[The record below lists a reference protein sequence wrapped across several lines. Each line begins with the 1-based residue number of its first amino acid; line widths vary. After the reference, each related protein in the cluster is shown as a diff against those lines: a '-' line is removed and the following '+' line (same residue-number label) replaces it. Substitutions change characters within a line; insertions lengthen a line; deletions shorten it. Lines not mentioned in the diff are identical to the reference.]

1 MRNNYDVLIRDD
13 RIMLINNQDG
23 CTLEAT
29 NVVDIGSEL
38 KDIFN
43 KMQLKANANLTIGDM
58 VKIINPMYCIPTI
71 SDDFFDNEDVKKYM
85 LHYRY
90 GVIPAEGTN
99 GEIIGI
105 KDYNSITV
113 YIVEVERCKIIS
125 EGTQTH
131 SRLSCDN
138 IIYLFTLRGLEKE
151 V

>member
-1 MRNNYDVLIRDD
+1 MKNNYDILIRDD
-13 RIMLINNQDG
+13 KIMLINNQDG
-23 CTLEAT
+23 CTLEVT
-29 NVVDIGSEL
+29 NVVDIGNEL

-43 KMQLKANANLTIGDM
+43 NLQTRTSNNLMIGDK
-58 VKIINPMYCIPTI
+58 VKIVNPVYCFPTI
-71 SDDFFDNEDVKKYM
+71 ADDFFDDEDMKNYM

-138 IIYLFTLRGLEKE
+138 IIYLFTSRGLEKE

>member
-1 MRNNYDVLIRDD
+1 MKNNYDVLIRDD
-13 RIMLINNQDG
+13 KIMLINNQDG
-23 CTLEAT
+23 CTLEVT
-29 NVVDIGSEL
+29 NVVDVGSEL

-43 KMQLKANANLTIGDM
+43 KMQLKSNANLTIGDM

-90 GVIPAEGTN
+90 GVIPAERTK

-105 KDYNSITV
+105 KEYNHITI

-125 EGTQTH
+125 E
-131 SRLSCDN
+131 SVPINNRLSCDN
-138 IIYLFTLRGLEKE
+138 IVYLFTSRGLERE
-151 V
+151 I